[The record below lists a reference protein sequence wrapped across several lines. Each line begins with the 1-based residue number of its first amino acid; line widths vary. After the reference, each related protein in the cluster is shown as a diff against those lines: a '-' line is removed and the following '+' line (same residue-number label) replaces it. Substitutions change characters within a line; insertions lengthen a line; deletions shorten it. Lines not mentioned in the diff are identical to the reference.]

1 MSHLV
6 LQSDAT
12 PVYNCSGMSS
22 TSKGPSSGP
31 CGSTPTI
38 PAMARATNK
47 ERLARNIITIGGSGD
62 QQALNMVAFQQ
73 ALAIHASEQ
82 SRRAI
87 SQQEAEVTRLT
98 QKLDQSEARANDVE
112 RDYRAQVQMVQDL
125 RERLTES
132 EVAMA
137 RLPQPIAEP
146 EAEPQEI
153 A

>member
-1 MSHLV
+1 MSLSVTKRRDACLHLLRSEFDIDGTV
-6 LQSDAT
+6 KWVIREYAED
-12 PVYNCSGMSS
+12 
-22 TSKGPSSGP
+22 
-31 CGSTPTI
+31 
-38 PAMARATNK
+38 PAMERATNK

-125 RERLTES
+125 RERLAES

-137 RLPQPIAEP
+137 RLPQPNTEP
-146 EAEPQEI
+146 VA
-153 A
+153 